1 MRGDEFEN
9 AGEVVLQ
16 RLLTE
21 QFSRHPAPAHLRAAI
36 LRAAE
41 ALPSSRPRAGAWL
54 PPALSALA
62 TVLLMVMLIIPA
74 LPRAQTDPLQ
84 AIVGAV
90 LSEHTR
96 NLMWGEARPDVIQ
109 ATLPR
114 LMEETGIGLSWFFLG
129 DSQVELTRAD
139 PIYLDGK
146 KGLALFYRDPEGHVV
161 SYLVLA
167 QGLPVPDRG
176 RVQIDGFRPLLRQA
190 NGFSLFV
197 WKQQGLTCFLVSDL
211 VSEYDLSRFRE
222 YFLKVRFTTVP
233 FPIR

>member
-1 MRGDEFEN
+1 MRGDELEN
-9 AGEVVLQ
+9 AEEAALR

-21 QFSRHPAPAHLRAAI
+21 QFSRHRAPAHLRAAI
-36 LRAAE
+36 LRAA
-41 ALPSSRPRAGAWL
+41 AAPSPGTRAGAWL

-62 TVLLMVMLIIPA
+62 TALLMVMLIIPA
-74 LPRAQTDPLQ
+74 LPRAPADPLQ
-84 AIVGAV
+84 TIVGAV

-96 NLMWGEARPDVIQ
+96 NLMWGEARPDVIHEN
-109 ATLPR
+109 LPR

-197 WKQQGLTCFLVSDL
+197 WKQQGLTIFLVSDL

-233 FPIR
+233 FPIH

>member
-1 MRGDEFEN
+1 MSDELEN
-9 AGEVVLQ
+9 RGEVELR

-21 QFSRHPAPAHLRAAI
+21 QFSRHRAPAHLRAAI
-36 LRAAE
+36 LRAATV
-41 ALPSSRPRAGAWL
+41 PSPGARAGAWL

-62 TVLLMVMLIIPA
+62 TALLMVMLIIPA

-84 AIVGAV
+84 GVVQAV

-129 DSQVELTRAD
+129 DGEVELTRAD

-161 SYLVLA
+161 SYLVLS
-167 QGLPVPDRG
+167 QGPSVPDRG
-176 RVQIDGFRPLLRQA
+176 RVQINGFRPLLRQA

-197 WKQQGLTCFLVSDL
+197 WKQQGLICFLVSDL

-233 FPIR
+233 FPIQ

>member
-1 MRGDEFEN
+1 MSDELEN
-9 AGEVVLQ
+9 EGEVELR

-21 QFSRHPAPAHLRAAI
+21 QFSRHRAPAHLRAAI
-36 LRAAE
+36 LRATTV
-41 ALPSSRPRAGAWL
+41 PSPGARAGAWL

-62 TVLLMVMLIIPA
+62 TALLMVMLIIPA

-84 AIVGAV
+84 GLVGAV

-96 NLMWGEARPDVIQ
+96 YLMWGEARPDVIH
-109 ATLPR
+109 AILPR

-129 DSQVELTRAD
+129 DGQVELTRAD

-146 KGLALFYRDPEGHVV
+146 KGLALFYRDPEGHMV
-161 SYLVLA
+161 SYLVLS

-176 RVQIDGFRPLLRQA
+176 RVEINGFRPLLRQA

-211 VSEYDLSRFRE
+211 VSEHDLSRFRE

>member
-1 MRGDEFEN
+1 MSEDEFEN
-9 AGEVVLQ
+9 AGEAALR

-21 QFSRHPAPAHLRAAI
+21 QFSRHRAPARLRAAI
-36 LRAAE
+36 VRAARF
-41 ALPSSRPRAGAWL
+41 APSSGARAWL
-54 PPALSALA
+54 APALSALA
-62 TVLLMVMLIIPA
+62 TALLMVMVIIPA
-74 LPRAQTDPLQ
+74 LPRQTDPLQ
-84 AIVGAV
+84 ELVGAV

-96 NLMWGEARPDVIQ
+96 NLMWGEARPDVIH
-109 ATLPR
+109 AILPR
-114 LMEETGIGLSWFFLG
+114 LMEETGIGLSWFFISDG
-129 DSQVELTRAD
+129 EVELTRVE

-146 KGLALFYRDPEGHVV
+146 KGLALFYRDPEGHMVT
-161 SYLVLA
+161 YLVLA

-197 WKQQGLTCFLVSDL
+197 WKQQGLTIFLVSDL

-222 YFLKVRFTTVP
+222 YFLKVRFTTEP